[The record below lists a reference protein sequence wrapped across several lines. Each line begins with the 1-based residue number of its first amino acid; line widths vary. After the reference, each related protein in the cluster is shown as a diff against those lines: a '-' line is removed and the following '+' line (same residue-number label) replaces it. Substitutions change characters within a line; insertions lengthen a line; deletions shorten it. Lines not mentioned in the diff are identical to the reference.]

1 VNLAQHLGALERQA
15 EALGR
20 HWCPSCGGP
29 SRHGHGLVVIP
40 SVDHECP
47 VCPSCSLKLGEDGRP
62 IGCLNDEGDVIV
74 KLLILDPDPLE
85 APPYPST

>member
-1 VNLAQHLGALERQA
+1 MSLPRRLESLEQLA

-40 SVDHECP
+40 IEDHPFP

-62 IGCLNDEGDVIV
+62 IGCLNNEGDLLV
-74 KLLILDPDPLE
+74 KLLILDADPTV
-85 APPYPST
+85 AVTPSE